1 MYKIIKTA
9 GNTEEV
15 IAELPTLEEAKEKAK
30 ELQKTTTALITV
42 EKDGRIY

>member
-1 MYKIIKTA
+1 MYKIIKTE
-9 GNTEEV
+9 GNKEELL
-15 IAELPTLEEAKEKAK
+15 AELPTLEEAKEKVK